1 MQPCSDQADPC
12 EDDNTQAVRRHSVNQ
27 IFLTLTLI
35 YVLVPILMVILSLI
49 LRPQVNRIVNVVV
62 SLLYMISVIVSCIVE
77 VILLG
82 AIARSAW
89 RWPPPAPGMD
99 G

>member
-1 MQPCSDQADPC
+1 MTTTARAYNDSQVD
-12 EDDNTQAVRRHSVNQ
+12 VR
-27 IFLTLTLI
+27 
-35 YVLVPILMVILSLI
+35 LVLSLV
-49 LRPQVNRIVNVVV
+49 LRPRVNRIVNVVV
-62 SLLYMISVIVSCIVE
+62 SLLYMISVTVSCIGEKWAYYILGSIVE

-82 AIARSAW
+82 DIARSAW